1 MMPERDRPGALTD
14 PAFAA
19 KVSGRGRKM
28 PGMYSPTVNL
38 THHFLIAMP
47 GMVDPNFARTL
58 TYLAEHNEQG
68 ALGVIVNRPI
78 DMDLASLFERIELPM
93 ETEAFARQPVYF
105 GGPVQT
111 DRGFVLHR
119 PAGDWHST
127 LKVND
132 EVALTSSRDVLQ
144 SIGTTGEP
152 REALVALGYAGWD
165 AGQLEQ
171 ELADNA
177 WLTVPADLAIVFG
190 LPPEE
195 RLAAAMQTLGID
207 FARLSDSAGHA

>member
-1 MMPERDRPGALTD
+1 MTAVT
-14 PAFAA
+14 A
-19 KVSGRGRKM
+19 
-28 PGMYSPTVNL
+28 NL

-47 GMVDPNFARTL
+47 NMVDSNFARSL
-58 TYLAEHNEQG
+58 TYIAEHNDQG

-78 DMDLASLFERIELPM
+78 DMTLAALLERIDVPFQARDLAL
-93 ETEAFARQPVYF
+93 QPIYF

-127 LKVND
+127 LKVNED
-132 EVALTSSRDVLQ
+132 VGLTSSRDIL
-144 SIGTTGEP
+144 
-152 REALVALGYAGWD
+152 EAVGAEGKPAEFIVTLGYAGWA

-177 WLTVPADLAIVFG
+177 WLTVPADMAIVFE

-195 RLAAAMQTLGID
+195 RLVAAMQSLGVD

>member
-1 MMPERDRPGALTD
+1 MSGLT
-14 PAFAA
+14 
-19 KVSGRGRKM
+19 S
-28 PGMYSPTVNL
+28 NL

-47 GMVDPNFARTL
+47 GMADPNFARTL
-58 TYLAEHNEQG
+58 TYIAEHTDHG

-78 DMDLASLFERIELPM
+78 DMTLGALFERIEVPL
-93 ETEAFARQPVYF
+93 EAEGFANQPVYF

-127 LKVND
+127 LKVG
-132 EVALTSSRDVLQ
+132 EEAALTSSRDILQ
-144 SIGTTGEP
+144 ALGSQGQPE
-152 REALVALGYAGWD
+152 EVLVALGYAGWT

-177 WLTVPADLAIVFG
+177 WLTVPADLAIVFD

-195 RLAAAMQTLGID
+195 RFAAALQRLGVD
-207 FARLSDSAGHA
+207 FANLSDVAGHA

>member
-1 MMPERDRPGALTD
+1 MPRMDT
-14 PAFAA
+14 
-19 KVSGRGRKM
+19 
-28 PGMYSPTVNL
+28 PTANF

-47 GMVDPNFARTL
+47 SMADPHFARTL
-58 TYLAEHNEQG
+58 TYIAEHNEQG

-78 DMDLASLFERIELPM
+78 DMTLATLFERIDLPL
-93 ETEAFARQPVYF
+93 EAEGFAGQPVYF

-119 PAGDWHST
+119 PLTEWHST
-127 LKVND
+127 LRVND
-132 EVALTSSRDVLQ
+132 EVGLTSSRDILQ
-144 SIGTTGEP
+144 AIGTSGEP
-152 REALVALGYAGWD
+152 REVLVTLGYAGWA

-177 WLTVPADLAIVFG
+177 WLTVQADMAIIFE

-195 RLAAAMQTLGID
+195 RLAAAMQKLGID
-207 FARLSDSAGHA
+207 FARLSEVAGHA